1 MTPQEYAF
9 YRGAMIIQYGT
20 YGATEHFA
28 KAARLSISTVNRIL
42 RGESQLTDERRER
55 WHKLLGI
62 SRKGNAASVL
72 VCWQKRQAPGVRL
85 KPGAGGLGT

>member
-20 YGATEHFA
+20 YGATEYFA
-28 KAARLSISTVNRIL
+28 KAASLSISTVNRIL
-42 RGESQLTDERRER
+42 RGESPLTDERRAQ
-55 WHKLLGI
+55 WHRLLGI
-62 SRKGNAASVL
+62 SRQGNAASVL
-72 VCWQKRQAPGVRL
+72 VCWQERQVPVGRL